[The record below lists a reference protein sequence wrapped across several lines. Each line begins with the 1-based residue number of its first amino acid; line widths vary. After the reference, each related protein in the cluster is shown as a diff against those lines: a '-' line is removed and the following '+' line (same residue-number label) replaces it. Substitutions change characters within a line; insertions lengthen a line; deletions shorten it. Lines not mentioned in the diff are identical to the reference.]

1 MELQLRDYQTETAE
15 LARQAFRAKNRSILI
30 VLPCGAGKTVLF
42 AYIAQ
47 QAQKKGN
54 KVLFLVHRGE
64 LLDQTIATFDK
75 FGIIRDTIDIA
86 MVQKTANLF
95 KKGDITAYDLII
107 FDEVQKY
114 PSAREMIKYLVQDGR
129 YDYLETGSL
138 ITIMSKAKKITIPSE
153 EESVQLYPMDFE
165 EFLWALGDTVLF
177 DAAKRSYEN
186 SLPVGNPL
194 HRKLIERFRQ
204 YMVVGGMPQA
214 VEAFVNEKNY
224 FAAEKAKRLIIK
236 LYREDISKA
245 RKTLVEK
252 TRRIYDLVPSQLS
265 RHEKKFV
272 LSDIKSG
279 ASYENYQ
286 KAFQWLEDAKLI
298 NLAYNSQDPNI
309 GLKLTKDD
317 SSFKCYLGD
326 TGLLLTM
333 VFDENPETAPEL
345 MKKIAMGKLEFNK
358 GMLIENIVAQTFVSS
373 GRKLYF
379 YSSYSRDAAN
389 RMEVDFLLSKAALT
403 NKHNIVP
410 VEVKS
415 STNYTLSSLRK
426 YIAKFDSYVTSPI
439 VLHFNDYEQ
448 KDWITYL
455 PIYMASL
462 L

>member
-1 MELQLRDYQTETAE
+1 MKRKIYEKLVEWKNISKGSTAMMIE
-15 LARQAFRAKNRSILI
+15 GARRVGKSYIAEEFARNEYSSYILI
-30 VLPCGAGKTVLF
+30 DF
-42 AYIAQ
+42 
-47 QAQKKGN
+47 N
-54 KVLFLVHRGE
+54 KEDDEFRKRFNSLRSDLDSLFLFLQE
-64 LLDQTIATFDK
+64 YYNTQ
-75 FGIIRDTIDIA
+75 
-86 MVQKTANLF
+86 LF
-95 KKGDITAYDLII
+95 KRESIII

-114 PSAREMIKYLVQDGR
+114 PVARELIKYLVQDGR

-153 EESVQLYPMDFE
+153 EESIQLHPMDFE
-165 EFLWALGDTVLF
+165 EFLWALGDTMLF
-177 DAAKRSYEN
+177 DAVKRAYAS

-194 HRKLIERFRQ
+194 HRKLVERFRQ

-214 VEAFVNEKNY
+214 VEAFINENNY
-224 FAAEKAKRLIIK
+224 FAVEKSKRLIIK

-272 LSDIKSG
+272 LSDIKTG
-279 ASYENYQ
+279 ASYDNYQ
-286 KAFQWLEDAKLI
+286 EAFQWLEDAKLV
-298 NLAYNSQDPNI
+298 NLAYNSLDPNI

-333 VFDENPETAPEL
+333 VFDENPETAPEI

-358 GMLIENIVAQTFVSS
+358 GMLIENIVAQIFTAS

-379 YSSYSRDAAN
+379 YSSYSRNAAD
-389 RMEVDFLLSKAALT
+389 RMEVDFLLSKSSLT
-403 NKHNIVP
+403 NKHNIIP
-410 VEVKS
+410 IEVKS

-426 YIAKFDSYVTSPI
+426 YIAKFNSYVTSPI
-439 VLHFNDYEQ
+439 VLHFNDYEE
-448 KDWITYL
+448 KDGIKYL
-455 PIYMASL
+455 PIYMSAL

>member
-1 MELQLRDYQTETAE
+1 MKRKIYEKLVEWKNISKGSTAMMIE
-15 LARQAFRAKNRSILI
+15 GARRVGKSYIAEEFARNEYSSYILI
-30 VLPCGAGKTVLF
+30 DF
-42 AYIAQ
+42 
-47 QAQKKGN
+47 N
-54 KVLFLVHRGE
+54 KEDDEFRKRFNSLRSDLDSLFLFLQE
-64 LLDQTIATFDK
+64 YYNTQ
-75 FGIIRDTIDIA
+75 
-86 MVQKTANLF
+86 LF
-95 KKGDITAYDLII
+95 KRESIII

-114 PSAREMIKYLVQDGR
+114 PVARELIKYLVQDGR

-153 EESVQLYPMDFE
+153 EESIQLHPMDFE
-165 EFLWALGDTVLF
+165 EFLWALGDTMLF
-177 DAAKRSYEN
+177 DAVKRAYAS

-214 VEAFVNEKNY
+214 VEAFVNENNF
-224 FAAEKAKRLIIK
+224 FAVEKAKRLIIK

-272 LSDIKSG
+272 LSDIKTG
-279 ASYENYQ
+279 ASYDNYQ
-286 KAFQWLEDAKLI
+286 EAFQWLEDAKLV
-298 NLAYNSQDPNI
+298 NLAYNSLDPNI

-333 VFDENPETAPEL
+333 VFDENPETAPEI

-358 GMLIENIVAQTFVSS
+358 GMLIENIVAQIFTAS

-389 RMEVDFLLSKAALT
+389 RMEVDFLLSKSSLT
-403 NKHNIVP
+403 NKHNIIP
-410 VEVKS
+410 IEVKS

-439 VLHFNDYEQ
+439 VLHFNDYEE
-448 KDWITYL
+448 KDGIKYL

>member
-1 MELQLRDYQTETAE
+1 MNRKIYEKLVEWKNISKGSTAMMIE
-15 LARQAFRAKNRSILI
+15 GARRVGKSYIAEEFARNEYSSYILI
-30 VLPCGAGKTVLF
+30 DF
-42 AYIAQ
+42 
-47 QAQKKGN
+47 N
-54 KVLFLVHRGE
+54 KEDDEFRKRFNSLRSDLDSLFLFLQE
-64 LLDQTIATFDK
+64 YYNTQ
-75 FGIIRDTIDIA
+75 
-86 MVQKTANLF
+86 LF
-95 KKGDITAYDLII
+95 KRESIII

-114 PSAREMIKYLVQDGR
+114 PVARELIKYLVQDGR

-153 EESVQLYPMDFE
+153 EESIQLHPMDFE
-165 EFLWALGDTVLF
+165 EFLWALGDTMLF
-177 DAAKRSYEN
+177 DAVKRAYAS

-214 VEAFVNEKNY
+214 VEAFVNENNF
-224 FAAEKAKRLIIK
+224 FAVEKAKRLIIK

-272 LSDIKSG
+272 LSDIKTG
-279 ASYENYQ
+279 ASYDNYQ
-286 KAFQWLEDAKLI
+286 EAFQWLEDAKLV
-298 NLAYNSQDPNI
+298 NLAYNSLDPNI

-333 VFDENPETAPEL
+333 VFDENPETAPEI

-358 GMLIENIVAQTFVSS
+358 GMLIENIVAQIFTAS

-379 YSSYSRDAAN
+379 YSSYSRDAAD
-389 RMEVDFLLSKAALT
+389 RMEVDFLLSKSSLT
-403 NKHNIVP
+403 NKHNIIP
-410 VEVKS
+410 IEVKS

-439 VLHFNDYEQ
+439 VLHFNDYEE
-448 KDWITYL
+448 KDGIKYL

>member
-1 MELQLRDYQTETAE
+1 MRRKIYEKLLEWKKTSKGTTAIMIE
-15 LARQAFRAKNRSILI
+15 GARR
-30 VLPCGAGKTVLF
+30 VGKS
-42 AYIAQ
+42 YIAEEF
-47 QAQKKGN
+47 ARNEYTSYILVDFNREDNEFRKRFN
-54 KVLFLVHRGE
+54 NLHSDLDSLFLFLQEYYNTQLVRRE
-64 LLDQTIATFDK
+64 S
-75 FGIIRDTIDIA
+75 
-86 MVQKTANLF
+86 
-95 KKGDITAYDLII
+95 LII

-252 TRRIYDLVPSQLS
+252 TRRIYDLVPSLLS

>member
-1 MELQLRDYQTETAE
+1 MKRKIYEKLVEWKNISKGSTAMMIE
-15 LARQAFRAKNRSILI
+15 GARRVGKSYIAEEFARNEYSSYILI
-30 VLPCGAGKTVLF
+30 DF
-42 AYIAQ
+42 
-47 QAQKKGN
+47 N
-54 KVLFLVHRGE
+54 KEDDEFRKRFNSLRSDLDSLFLFLQE
-64 LLDQTIATFDK
+64 YYNTQ
-75 FGIIRDTIDIA
+75 
-86 MVQKTANLF
+86 LF
-95 KKGDITAYDLII
+95 KRESIII

-114 PSAREMIKYLVQDGR
+114 PVARELIKYLVQDGR

-153 EESVQLYPMDFE
+153 EESIQLHPMDFE
-165 EFLWALGDTVLF
+165 EFLWALGDTMLF
-177 DAAKRSYEN
+177 DAVKRAYAS

-214 VEAFVNEKNY
+214 VEAFVNENNY
-224 FAAEKAKRLIIK
+224 FAVEKAKRLIIK

-272 LSDIKSG
+272 LSDIKTG
-279 ASYENYQ
+279 ASYDNYQ
-286 KAFQWLEDAKLI
+286 EAFQWLEDAKLV
-298 NLAYNSQDPNI
+298 NLAYNSLDPNI

-333 VFDENPETAPEL
+333 VFDENPETAPEI

-358 GMLIENIVAQTFVSS
+358 GMLIENIVAQIFTAS

-379 YSSYSRDAAN
+379 YSSYSRDAAD
-389 RMEVDFLLSKAALT
+389 RMEVDFLLSKSTLT
-403 NKHNIVP
+403 NKHNIIP
-410 VEVKS
+410 IEVKS

-439 VLHFNDYEQ
+439 VLHFNDYEE
-448 KDWITYL
+448 KDGIKYL

>member
-1 MELQLRDYQTETAE
+1 MKRKIYEKLVEWKNISKGSTAMMIE
-15 LARQAFRAKNRSILI
+15 GARRVGKSYIAEEFARNEYYSYILI
-30 VLPCGAGKTVLF
+30 DF
-42 AYIAQ
+42 
-47 QAQKKGN
+47 N
-54 KVLFLVHRGE
+54 KEDDEFRKRFNSLRSDLDSLFLFLQE
-64 LLDQTIATFDK
+64 YYNTQ
-75 FGIIRDTIDIA
+75 
-86 MVQKTANLF
+86 LF
-95 KKGDITAYDLII
+95 KRESIII

-114 PSAREMIKYLVQDGR
+114 PVARELIKYLVQDGR

-153 EESVQLYPMDFE
+153 EESIQLHPMDFE
-165 EFLWALGDTVLF
+165 EFLWALGDTMLF
-177 DAAKRSYEN
+177 DAVKRAYAS

-214 VEAFVNEKNY
+214 VEAFVNENNF
-224 FAAEKAKRLIIK
+224 FAVEKAKRLIIK

-272 LSDIKSG
+272 LSDIKTG
-279 ASYENYQ
+279 ASYDNYQ
-286 KAFQWLEDAKLI
+286 EAFQWLEDAKLV
-298 NLAYNSQDPNI
+298 NLAYNSLDPNI

-326 TGLLLTM
+326 TGLLLSM
-333 VFDENPETAPEL
+333 VFDENPETAPEI

-358 GMLIENIVAQTFVSS
+358 GMLIENIVAQIFTAS

-379 YSSYSRDAAN
+379 YSSYSRDAAD
-389 RMEVDFLLSKAALT
+389 RMEVDFLLSKSSLT
-403 NKHNIVP
+403 NKHNIIP
-410 VEVKS
+410 IEVKS
-415 STNYTLSSLRK
+415 STNYTLSSLKK

-439 VLHFNDYEQ
+439 VLHFNDYEE
-448 KDWITYL
+448 KDGIKYL

>member
-1 MELQLRDYQTETAE
+1 MKRKIYEKLVEWKNISKGSTAMMIE
-15 LARQAFRAKNRSILI
+15 GARRVGKSYIAEEFAKNEYSSYILI
-30 VLPCGAGKTVLF
+30 DF
-42 AYIAQ
+42 
-47 QAQKKGN
+47 N
-54 KVLFLVHRGE
+54 KEDDEFRKRFNSLRSDLDSLFLFLQE
-64 LLDQTIATFDK
+64 YYNTQ
-75 FGIIRDTIDIA
+75 
-86 MVQKTANLF
+86 LF
-95 KKGDITAYDLII
+95 KRESIII

-114 PSAREMIKYLVQDGR
+114 PVARELIKYLVQDGR

-153 EESVQLYPMDFE
+153 EESIQLHPMDFE
-165 EFLWALGDTVLF
+165 EFLWALGDTMLF
-177 DAAKRSYEN
+177 DAVKRAYAS

-214 VEAFVNEKNY
+214 VEVFVNENNY
-224 FAAEKAKRLIIK
+224 FAVEKAKRLIIK

-272 LSDIKSG
+272 LSDIKTG
-279 ASYENYQ
+279 ASYDNYQ
-286 KAFQWLEDAKLI
+286 EAFQWLEDAKLV
-298 NLAYNSQDPNI
+298 NLAYNSLDPNI

-333 VFDENPETAPEL
+333 VFDENPETAPEI

-358 GMLIENIVAQTFVSS
+358 GMLIENIVAQIFTAS

-379 YSSYSRDAAN
+379 YSSYSRDAAD
-389 RMEVDFLLSKAALT
+389 RMEVDFLLSKSSLT
-403 NKHNIVP
+403 NKHNIIP
-410 VEVKS
+410 IEVKS

-426 YIAKFDSYVTSPI
+426 YIAKFNSYVTSPI
-439 VLHFNDYEQ
+439 VLHFNDYEE
-448 KDWITYL
+448 KDGIKYL
-455 PIYMASL
+455 PIYMSAL

>member
-1 MELQLRDYQTETAE
+1 MKRKIYEKLIEWKNTSKGSTAMMIE
-15 LARQAFRAKNRSILI
+15 GARRVGKSYIAEEFAKNEYSSYILI
-30 VLPCGAGKTVLF
+30 DF
-42 AYIAQ
+42 
-47 QAQKKGN
+47 N
-54 KVLFLVHRGE
+54 KEDNEFRKRFNSLRSDLDSLFLFLQE
-64 LLDQTIATFDK
+64 YYNTQ
-75 FGIIRDTIDIA
+75 
-86 MVQKTANLF
+86 LF
-95 KKGDITAYDLII
+95 KRESIII

-114 PSAREMIKYLVQDGR
+114 PVARELIKYLVQDGR

-153 EESVQLYPMDFE
+153 EESIQLHPMDFE
-165 EFLWALGDTVLF
+165 EFLWALGDTMLF
-177 DAAKRSYEN
+177 DAVKRAYAS

-214 VEAFVNEKNY
+214 VEAFVNENNF
-224 FAAEKAKRLIIK
+224 FAVEKAKRLIIK

-272 LSDIKSG
+272 LSDIKTG
-279 ASYENYQ
+279 ASYDNYQ
-286 KAFQWLEDAKLI
+286 EAFQWLEDAKLV
-298 NLAYNSQDPNI
+298 NLAYNSLDPNI

-333 VFDENPETAPEL
+333 VFDENPETAPEI

-358 GMLIENIVAQTFVSS
+358 GMLIENIVSQIFTAS

-379 YSSYSRDAAN
+379 YSSYSRDAAD
-389 RMEVDFLLSKAALT
+389 RMEVDFLLSKSTLT
-403 NKHNIVP
+403 NKHNIIP
-410 VEVKS
+410 IEVKS

-439 VLHFNDYEQ
+439 VLHFNDYEE
-448 KDWITYL
+448 KDGIKYL
-455 PIYMASL
+455 PIYMTSL

>member
-1 MELQLRDYQTETAE
+1 MKRKIYEKLIEWKNTSKGSTAMMIE
-15 LARQAFRAKNRSILI
+15 GARRVGKSYIAEEFAKNEYSSYILI
-30 VLPCGAGKTVLF
+30 DF
-42 AYIAQ
+42 
-47 QAQKKGN
+47 N
-54 KVLFLVHRGE
+54 KEDNEFRKRFNSLRSDLDSLFLFLQE
-64 LLDQTIATFDK
+64 YYNTQ
-75 FGIIRDTIDIA
+75 
-86 MVQKTANLF
+86 LF
-95 KKGDITAYDLII
+95 KRESIII

-114 PSAREMIKYLVQDGR
+114 PVARELIKYLVQDGR

-153 EESVQLYPMDFE
+153 EESIQLHPMDFE
-165 EFLWALGDTVLF
+165 EFLWALGDTMLF
-177 DAAKRSYEN
+177 DAVKRAYAS

-194 HRKLIERFRQ
+194 HRKLVERFRQ

-214 VEAFVNEKNY
+214 VEAFVNENNY
-224 FAAEKAKRLIIK
+224 FAVEKAKRLIIK

-272 LSDIKSG
+272 LSDIKTG
-279 ASYENYQ
+279 ASYDNYQ
-286 KAFQWLEDAKLI
+286 EAFQWLEDAKLV
-298 NLAYNSQDPNI
+298 NLAYNSLDPNI

-333 VFDENPETAPEL
+333 VFDENPETAPEI

-358 GMLIENIVAQTFVSS
+358 GMLIENIVAQIFTAS

-379 YSSYSRDAAN
+379 YSSYSRDAAD
-389 RMEVDFLLSKAALT
+389 RMEVDFLLSKSSLT
-403 NKHNIVP
+403 NKHNIIP
-410 VEVKS
+410 IEVKS
-415 STNYTLSSLRK
+415 STNYTLSSLKK

-439 VLHFNDYEQ
+439 VLHFNDYEE
-448 KDWITYL
+448 KDGIKYL

>member
-1 MELQLRDYQTETAE
+1 MFKRKIYDKILKWKQTSDGSTALMIE
-15 LARQAFRAKNRSILI
+15 GARRVGKSYIAEEFARNEYSSYILI
-30 VLPCGAGKTVLF
+30 DF
-42 AYIAQ
+42 
-47 QAQKKGN
+47 N
-54 KVLFLVHRGE
+54 KEDNDFRKRFNSLRSDLDSLFLFLQE
-64 LLDQTIATFDK
+64 YYNIQ
-75 FGIIRDTIDIA
+75 
-86 MVQKTANLF
+86 LF
-95 KKGDITAYDLII
+95 KRESIII

-114 PSAREMIKYLVQDGR
+114 PVARELIKYLVQDGR

-153 EESVQLYPMDFE
+153 EESIQLHPMDFE
-165 EFLWALGDTVLF
+165 EFLWALGDTMLF
-177 DAAKRSYEN
+177 DAVKRAYAS

-214 VEAFVNEKNY
+214 VEAFVNENNY
-224 FAAEKAKRLIIK
+224 FAVEKAKRLIIK

-272 LSDIKSG
+272 LSDIKTG
-279 ASYENYQ
+279 ASYDNYQ
-286 KAFQWLEDAKLI
+286 EAFQWLEDAKLV
-298 NLAYNSQDPNI
+298 NLAYNSLDPNI

-333 VFDENPETAPEL
+333 VFDENPETAPEI
-345 MKKIAMGKLEFNK
+345 MKKIAMSKLEFNK
-358 GMLIENIVAQTFVSS
+358 GMLIENIVAQIFTAS

-379 YSSYSRDAAN
+379 YSSYSRDAAD
-389 RMEVDFLLSKAALT
+389 RMEVDFLLSKSSLT
-403 NKHNIVP
+403 NKHNIIP
-410 VEVKS
+410 IEVKS
-415 STNYTLSSLRK
+415 STNYTLSSLKK

-439 VLHFNDYEQ
+439 VLHFNDYEE
-448 KDWITYL
+448 KDGIKYL
-455 PIYMASL
+455 PIYMSAL

>member
-1 MELQLRDYQTETAE
+1 MKRKIYEKLVEWKNTSKGSTAMMIE
-15 LARQAFRAKNRSILI
+15 GARRVGKSYIAEEFAKNEYSSYILI
-30 VLPCGAGKTVLF
+30 DF
-42 AYIAQ
+42 
-47 QAQKKGN
+47 N
-54 KVLFLVHRGE
+54 KEDNEFRKRFNSLRSDLDSLFLFLQE
-64 LLDQTIATFDK
+64 YYNTQ
-75 FGIIRDTIDIA
+75 
-86 MVQKTANLF
+86 LF
-95 KKGDITAYDLII
+95 KRESIII

-114 PSAREMIKYLVQDGR
+114 PVARELIKYLVQDGR

-153 EESVQLYPMDFE
+153 EESIQLHPMDFE
-165 EFLWALGDTVLF
+165 EFLWALGDTMLF
-177 DAAKRSYEN
+177 DAVKRAYAS

-214 VEAFVNEKNY
+214 VEAFVNENNY
-224 FAAEKAKRLIIK
+224 FAVEKAKRLIIK

-252 TRRIYDLVPSQLS
+252 TRRIYDLDPSQLS

-272 LSDIKSG
+272 LSDIKTG
-279 ASYENYQ
+279 ASYDNYQ
-286 KAFQWLEDAKLI
+286 EAFQWLEDAKLV
-298 NLAYNSQDPNI
+298 NLAYNSLDPNI

-333 VFDENPETAPEL
+333 VFDENPETAPEI

-358 GMLIENIVAQTFVSS
+358 GMLIENIVAQIFTAS

-379 YSSYSRDAAN
+379 YSSYSRDAAD
-389 RMEVDFLLSKAALT
+389 RMEVDFLLSKSSLT
-403 NKHNIVP
+403 NKHNIIP
-410 VEVKS
+410 IEVKS

-439 VLHFNDYEQ
+439 VLHFNDYEE
-448 KDWITYL
+448 KDGIKYL

>member
-1 MELQLRDYQTETAE
+1 MKRKIYEKLVEWKNTSKGSTAMMIE
-15 LARQAFRAKNRSILI
+15 GARRVGKSYIAEEFAKNEYSSYILI
-30 VLPCGAGKTVLF
+30 DF
-42 AYIAQ
+42 
-47 QAQKKGN
+47 N
-54 KVLFLVHRGE
+54 KEDNEFRKRFNSLRSDLDSLFLFLQE
-64 LLDQTIATFDK
+64 YYNTQ
-75 FGIIRDTIDIA
+75 
-86 MVQKTANLF
+86 LF
-95 KKGDITAYDLII
+95 KRESIII

-114 PSAREMIKYLVQDGR
+114 PAVRELIKYLVQDGR

-165 EFLWALGDTVLF
+165 EFLWALGDTMLF
-177 DAAKRSYEN
+177 DAAKRAYTN

-194 HRKLIERFRQ
+194 HRKLVERFRQ

-214 VEAFVNEKNY
+214 VEAFVSENNH
-224 FAAEKAKRLIIK
+224 FTVEKAKRLIIK

-272 LSDIKSG
+272 LSDIKTG
-279 ASYENYQ
+279 ASYDNYQ
-286 KAFQWLEDAKLI
+286 EAFQWLEDAKLV
-298 NLAYNSQDPNI
+298 NLAYNSLDPNI

-333 VFDENPETAPEL
+333 VFDENPETAPEI

-358 GMLIENIVAQTFVSS
+358 GMLIENIVAQIFTAS

-379 YSSYSRDAAN
+379 YSSYSRDAAD
-389 RMEVDFLLSKAALT
+389 RMEVDFLLSKSTLT
-403 NKHNIVP
+403 NKHNIIP
-410 VEVKS
+410 IEVKS

-426 YIAKFDSYVTSPI
+426 YIAKFDSYITSPI
-439 VLHFNDYEQ
+439 VLHFNDYEE
-448 KDWITYL
+448 KDGIKYL

>member
-1 MELQLRDYQTETAE
+1 MKRKIYEKLVEWKNISKGSTAMMIE
-15 LARQAFRAKNRSILI
+15 GARRVGKSYIAEEFARNEYSSYILI
-30 VLPCGAGKTVLF
+30 DF
-42 AYIAQ
+42 
-47 QAQKKGN
+47 N
-54 KVLFLVHRGE
+54 KEDDEFRKRFNSLRSDLDSLFLFLQE
-64 LLDQTIATFDK
+64 YYNIQ
-75 FGIIRDTIDIA
+75 
-86 MVQKTANLF
+86 LF
-95 KKGDITAYDLII
+95 KRESIII

-114 PSAREMIKYLVQDGR
+114 PVARELIKYLVQDGR

-153 EESVQLYPMDFE
+153 EEFIQLHPMDFE
-165 EFLWALGDTVLF
+165 EFLWALGDTMLF
-177 DAAKRSYEN
+177 DAVKRAYAS

-214 VEAFVNEKNY
+214 VEAFVNENNY
-224 FAAEKAKRLIIK
+224 FAVEKAKRLIIK

-265 RHEKKFV
+265 LHEKKFV
-272 LSDIKSG
+272 LSDIKTG
-279 ASYENYQ
+279 ASYGNYQ
-286 KAFQWLEDAKLI
+286 EAFQWLEDAKLV
-298 NLAYNSQDPNI
+298 NLAYNSLDPNI

-333 VFDENPETAPEL
+333 VFDENPETAPEI

-358 GMLIENIVAQTFVSS
+358 GMLIENIVAQIFTAS

-379 YSSYSRDAAN
+379 YSSYSRDAAD
-389 RMEVDFLLSKAALT
+389 RMEVDFLLSKSSLT
-403 NKHNIVP
+403 NKHNIIP
-410 VEVKS
+410 IEVKS

-439 VLHFNDYEQ
+439 VLHFNDYEE
-448 KDWITYL
+448 KDGIKYL

>member
-1 MELQLRDYQTETAE
+1 MKRKIYEKLVEWKNISKGSTAMMIE
-15 LARQAFRAKNRSILI
+15 GARRVGKSYIAEEFARNEYSSYILI
-30 VLPCGAGKTVLF
+30 DF
-42 AYIAQ
+42 
-47 QAQKKGN
+47 N
-54 KVLFLVHRGE
+54 KEDNDFRKRFNSLRSDLDSLFLFLQE
-64 LLDQTIATFDK
+64 YYNIQ
-75 FGIIRDTIDIA
+75 
-86 MVQKTANLF
+86 LF
-95 KKGDITAYDLII
+95 KRESIII

-114 PSAREMIKYLVQDGR
+114 PVARELIKYLVQDGR

-153 EESVQLYPMDFE
+153 EESIQLHPMDFE
-165 EFLWALGDTVLF
+165 EFLWALGDTMLF
-177 DAAKRSYEN
+177 DAVKRAYAS

-214 VEAFVNEKNY
+214 VEAFVNENNY
-224 FAAEKAKRLIIK
+224 FAVEKAKRLIIK

-272 LSDIKSG
+272 LSDIKTG
-279 ASYENYQ
+279 ASYDNYQ
-286 KAFQWLEDAKLI
+286 EAFQWLEDAKLV
-298 NLAYNSQDPNI
+298 NLAYNSLDPNI

-333 VFDENPETAPEL
+333 VFDENPETAPEI
-345 MKKIAMGKLEFNK
+345 MKKIAMSKLEFNK
-358 GMLIENIVAQTFVSS
+358 GMLIENIVAQIFTAS

-379 YSSYSRDAAN
+379 YSSYSRDAAD
-389 RMEVDFLLSKAALT
+389 RMEVDFLLSKSSLT
-403 NKHNIVP
+403 NKHNIIP
-410 VEVKS
+410 IEVKS
-415 STNYTLSSLRK
+415 STNYTLSSLKK

-439 VLHFNDYEQ
+439 VLHFNDYEE
-448 KDWITYL
+448 KDGIKYL
-455 PIYMASL
+455 PIYMSAL

>member
-1 MELQLRDYQTETAE
+1 MKRKVYAKLMEWKNTANGSTAMMIE
-15 LARQAFRAKNRSILI
+15 GARRVGKSYIAEEFARNEYSSYILI
-30 VLPCGAGKTVLF
+30 DF
-42 AYIAQ
+42 
-47 QAQKKGN
+47 N
-54 KVLFLVHRGE
+54 KEDNEFRKRFNSLRSDLDSLFLFLQE
-64 LLDQTIATFDK
+64 YYNTQ
-75 FGIIRDTIDIA
+75 
-86 MVQKTANLF
+86 LF
-95 KKGDITAYDLII
+95 KRESIII

-114 PSAREMIKYLVQDGR
+114 PAARELIKYLVQDGR

-153 EESVQLYPMDFE
+153 EESVQLHPMDFE
-165 EFLWALGDTVLF
+165 EFLWALGDTLLF
-177 DAAKRSYEN
+177 DAAKRAYAS

-194 HRKLIERFRQ
+194 HRKLVERFRQ

-214 VEAFVNEKNY
+214 VTAFVDENNY
-224 FAAEKAKRLIIK
+224 FAVEKAKRLIIK

-272 LSDIKSG
+272 LSDIKTG
-279 ASYENYQ
+279 ASYDNYQ
-286 KAFQWLEDAKLI
+286 EAFQWLEDAKLV
-298 NLAYNSQDPNI
+298 NLAYNSLDPNI

-333 VFDENPETAPEL
+333 VFDENPETAPEI

-358 GMLIENIVAQTFVSS
+358 GMLIENIVSQIFTAS

-379 YSSYSRDAAN
+379 YSSYSRDAAD
-389 RMEVDFLLSKAALT
+389 RMEVDFLLSKSTLT
-403 NKHNIVP
+403 NKHNIIP
-410 VEVKS
+410 IEVKS

-439 VLHFNDYEQ
+439 VLHFNDYEE
-448 KDWITYL
+448 KDGIKYL
-455 PIYMASL
+455 PIYMTSL

>member
-1 MELQLRDYQTETAE
+1 MKRKIYEKLVEWKNISKGSTAMMIE
-15 LARQAFRAKNRSILI
+15 GARRVGKSYIAEEFARNEYYSYILI
-30 VLPCGAGKTVLF
+30 DF
-42 AYIAQ
+42 
-47 QAQKKGN
+47 N
-54 KVLFLVHRGE
+54 KEDDEFRKRFNSLRSDLDSLFLFLQE
-64 LLDQTIATFDK
+64 YYNTQ
-75 FGIIRDTIDIA
+75 
-86 MVQKTANLF
+86 LF
-95 KKGDITAYDLII
+95 KRESIII

-114 PSAREMIKYLVQDGR
+114 PVARELIKYLVQDGR

-153 EESVQLYPMDFE
+153 EESIQLHPMDFE
-165 EFLWALGDTVLF
+165 EFLWALGDTMLF
-177 DAAKRSYEN
+177 DAVKRAYAR
-186 SLPVGNPL
+186 SLPVGNPI
-194 HRKLIERFRQ
+194 HRKIIERFRQ

-214 VEAFVNEKNY
+214 VEAFVNENNF
-224 FAAEKAKRLIIK
+224 FAVEKAKRLIIK

-272 LSDIKSG
+272 LSDIKTG
-279 ASYENYQ
+279 ASYDNYQ
-286 KAFQWLEDAKLI
+286 EAFQWLEDAKLV
-298 NLAYNSQDPNI
+298 NLAYNSLDPNI

-333 VFDENPETAPEL
+333 VFDENPETAPEI

-358 GMLIENIVAQTFVSS
+358 GMLIENIVAQIFTAS

-379 YSSYSRDAAN
+379 YSSYSRDAAD
-389 RMEVDFLLSKAALT
+389 RMEVDFLLSKSSLT
-403 NKHNIVP
+403 NKHNIIP
-410 VEVKS
+410 IEVKS
-415 STNYTLSSLRK
+415 STNYTLSSLKK

-439 VLHFNDYEQ
+439 VLHFNDYEE
-448 KDWITYL
+448 KDGIKYL

>member
-1 MELQLRDYQTETAE
+1 MKRKIYEKLVEWKNISKGSTAMMIE
-15 LARQAFRAKNRSILI
+15 GARRVGKSYIAEEFARNEYSSYILI
-30 VLPCGAGKTVLF
+30 DF
-42 AYIAQ
+42 
-47 QAQKKGN
+47 N
-54 KVLFLVHRGE
+54 KEDNEFRKRFNSLRSDLDSLFLFLQE
-64 LLDQTIATFDK
+64 YYNTQ
-75 FGIIRDTIDIA
+75 
-86 MVQKTANLF
+86 LF
-95 KKGDITAYDLII
+95 KRESIII

-114 PSAREMIKYLVQDGR
+114 PAARELIKYLVQDGR

-153 EESVQLYPMDFE
+153 EESIQLHPMDFE
-165 EFLWALGDTVLF
+165 EFLWALGDTMLF
-177 DAAKRSYEN
+177 DAAKRAYVN

-194 HRKLIERFRQ
+194 HRKLVERFRQ

-214 VEAFVNEKNY
+214 VEAFINENNY
-224 FAAEKAKRLIIK
+224 FAVEKSKRLIIK

-272 LSDIKSG
+272 LSDIKTG
-279 ASYENYQ
+279 ASYDNYQ
-286 KAFQWLEDAKLI
+286 EAFQWLEDAKLV
-298 NLAYNSQDPNI
+298 NLAYNSLDPNI

-317 SSFKCYLGD
+317 SSFRCYLGD

-333 VFDENPETAPEL
+333 VFDENPETAPEI
-345 MKKIAMGKLEFNK
+345 MKKIAMGKLGFNK
-358 GMLIENIVAQTFVSS
+358 GMLIENIVAQIFTAS

-379 YSSYSRDAAN
+379 YSSYSRDAAD
-389 RMEVDFLLSKAALT
+389 RMEVDFLLSKSTLT
-403 NKHNIVP
+403 NKHNIIP

-439 VLHFNDYEQ
+439 VLHFNDYEE
-448 KDWITYL
+448 KDGIKYL

>member
-1 MELQLRDYQTETAE
+1 MKRKIYEKLLEWKTTSKGSTAMMIE
-15 LARQAFRAKNRSILI
+15 GARRVGKSYIAEEFAKNEYSSYILI
-30 VLPCGAGKTVLF
+30 DF
-42 AYIAQ
+42 
-47 QAQKKGN
+47 N
-54 KVLFLVHRGE
+54 KEDDEFRKRFNSLRSDLDSLFLFLQE
-64 LLDQTIATFDK
+64 YYNTQ
-75 FGIIRDTIDIA
+75 
-86 MVQKTANLF
+86 LF
-95 KKGDITAYDLII
+95 KRESIII

-114 PSAREMIKYLVQDGR
+114 PVARELIKYLVQDGR

-153 EESVQLYPMDFE
+153 EESIQLHPMDFE
-165 EFLWALGDTVLF
+165 EFLWALGDTMLF
-177 DAAKRSYEN
+177 DAVKRAYAS

-214 VEAFVNEKNY
+214 VEAFVNENNY
-224 FAAEKAKRLIIK
+224 FAVEKAKRLIIK

-252 TRRIYDLVPSQLS
+252 TRRIYDLVPSQMS

-272 LSDIKSG
+272 LSDIKTG
-279 ASYENYQ
+279 ASYDNYQ
-286 KAFQWLEDAKLI
+286 EAFHWLEDAKLV
-298 NLAYNSQDPNI
+298 NLAYNSLDPNI
-309 GLKLTKDD
+309 GLKLTKYD

-333 VFDENPETAPEL
+333 VFDENPETAPEI

-358 GMLIENIVAQTFVSS
+358 GMLIENIVAQIFTAS

-379 YSSYSRDAAN
+379 YSSYSRDAAD
-389 RMEVDFLLSKAALT
+389 RMEIDFLLSKSSLT
-403 NKHNIVP
+403 NKHNIIP
-410 VEVKS
+410 IEVKS
-415 STNYTLSSLRK
+415 STNYTLSSLKK

-439 VLHFNDYEQ
+439 VLHFNDYEK
-448 KDWITYL
+448 KDGIKYL
-455 PIYMASL
+455 PIYMSAL

>member
-1 MELQLRDYQTETAE
+1 MKRKIYEKLVEWKNISKGSTAMMIE
-15 LARQAFRAKNRSILI
+15 GARRVGKSYIAKEFARSEYSSYILI
-30 VLPCGAGKTVLF
+30 DF
-42 AYIAQ
+42 
-47 QAQKKGN
+47 N
-54 KVLFLVHRGE
+54 KEDDEFRKRFNSLRSDLDSLFLFLQE
-64 LLDQTIATFDK
+64 YYNTQ
-75 FGIIRDTIDIA
+75 
-86 MVQKTANLF
+86 LF
-95 KKGDITAYDLII
+95 KRESIII

-114 PSAREMIKYLVQDGR
+114 PVARELIKYLVQDGR

-153 EESVQLYPMDFE
+153 EESIQLHPMDFE
-165 EFLWALGDTVLF
+165 EFLWALGDTMLF
-177 DAAKRSYEN
+177 DAVKRAYAS

-214 VEAFVNEKNY
+214 VEAFVNENNF
-224 FAAEKAKRLIIK
+224 FAVEKAKRLIIK

-272 LSDIKSG
+272 LSDIKTG
-279 ASYENYQ
+279 ASYDNYQ
-286 KAFQWLEDAKLI
+286 EAFQWLEDAKLV
-298 NLAYNSQDPNI
+298 NLAYNSLDPNI

-333 VFDENPETAPEL
+333 VFDENPETAPEI

-358 GMLIENIVAQTFVSS
+358 GMLIENIVAQIFTAS

-389 RMEVDFLLSKAALT
+389 RMEVDFLLSKSSLT
-403 NKHNIVP
+403 NKHNIIP
-410 VEVKS
+410 IEVKS

-439 VLHFNDYEQ
+439 VLHFNDYEE
-448 KDWITYL
+448 KDGIKYL